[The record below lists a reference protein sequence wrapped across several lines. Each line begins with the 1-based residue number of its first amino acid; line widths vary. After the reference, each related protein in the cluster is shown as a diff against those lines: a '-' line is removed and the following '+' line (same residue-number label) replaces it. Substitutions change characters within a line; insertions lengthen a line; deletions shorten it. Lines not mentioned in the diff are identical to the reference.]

1 MFDKLEAIEK
11 RYEEIEAKLYD
22 PEVVANRELYS
33 SLNKERSD
41 ILDVVEAYRSYRKMK
56 GELEDS
62 KALLTDPDQEI
73 RDMAKG
79 DVAVLEP
86 KLAALEKDLKKLLL
100 PKDPLD
106 GKNVLV
112 EIRSGTGGDE
122 AALFAGELM
131 RMYIRFAEL
140 QKWKVET
147 MSLSETEGGGL
158 KEAVLNISGKDVY
171 SWLKFESGVHRV
183 QRVPVTESQGRIHTS
198 AATVAVLPEADEIEL
213 KIDDKDLKVEVMRAS
228 GAGGQHV
235 NTTDSA
241 VRLTH
246 LPSGIVV
253 HCRDERS
260 QHKNRS
266 KAMKILRSR
275 LLELERSKRDD
286 AIAANRRN
294 MIGSGDRSEKIRTY
308 NFPQDRVTDHRI
320 GVTRHNIGGFLA
332 GDIKDMVVDLRTYFQ
347 AEALKEG

>member
-11 RYEEIEAKLYD
+11 RYEEIEAKLYNPD
-22 PEVVANRELYS
+22 VVADRALYS

-41 ILDVVEAYRSYRKMK
+41 ILDVVEAYRSYRKLK
-56 GELEDS
+56 GELADS
-62 KALLTDPDQEI
+62 KALLKDPDQEI
-73 RDMAKG
+73 REMAKG
-79 DVAVLEP
+79 DVAQLEP
-86 KLAALEKDLKKLLL
+86 KLEELEEELKKLLL
-100 PKDPLD
+100 PRDPLD
-106 GKNVLV
+106 GKNVLL
-112 EIRSGTGGDE
+112 EIRSGTGGNE

-140 QKWKVET
+140 QRWKVET

-198 AATVAVLPEADEIEL
+198 AATVAVLPEADDIEV

-260 QHKNRS
+260 QHKNRA

-275 LLELERSKRDD
+275 LLELERTKRDD

-294 MIGSGDRSEKIRTY
+294 MVGSGDRSEKIRTY
-308 NFPQDRVTDHRI
+308 NFPQDRITDHRI
-320 GVTRHNIGGFLA
+320 GMTRHNIGGFLA

>member
-1 MFDKLEAIEK
+1 MFEKLEAIEK
-11 RYEEIEAKLYD
+11 RYEEIEARLYD
-22 PEVVANRELYS
+22 PEVIADRALYS

-41 ILDVVEAYRSYRKMK
+41 ILDVVEAYRSYRKMR
-56 GELEDS
+56 GQLEDS

-73 RDMAKG
+73 RDMARS
-79 DVAVLEP
+79 DVSDLEP
-86 KLAALEKDLKKLLL
+86 KLEKLEKDLKKLLL
-100 PKDPLD
+100 PRDPLD

-158 KEAVLNISGKDVY
+158 KEAVLNISGKEVY

-198 AATVAVLPEADEIEL
+198 AATVAVLPEADDIEV

-246 LPSGIVV
+246 IPTGLVV

-286 AIAANRRN
+286 AIAANRRS
-294 MIGSGDRSEKIRTY
+294 MVGSGDRSEKIRTY

-332 GDIKDMVVDLRTYFQ
+332 GDIKDLVVDLRTHFQ
-347 AEALKEG
+347 AQALKDR

>member
-11 RYEEIEAKLYD
+11 RYEEIETRLYD
-22 PEVVANRELYS
+22 PDVVADRELYS

-62 KALLTDPDQEI
+62 KALLTDSDQDI
-73 RDMAKG
+73 REMARG
-79 DVAVLEP
+79 DVADLEP
-86 KLAALEKDLKKLLL
+86 KLQALEADLKKLLL

-198 AATVAVLPEADEIEL
+198 AATVAVLPEADEIDL
-213 KIDDKDLKVEVMRAS
+213 KIEDKDLKVEVMRAS

-286 AIAANRRN
+286 AIAANRRS
-294 MIGSGDRSEKIRTY
+294 MVGSGDRSEKIRTY
-308 NFPQDRVTDHRI
+308 NFPQDRITDHRI
-320 GVTRHNIGGFLA
+320 GVTKHNISGFLA
-332 GDIKDMVVDLRTYFQ
+332 GEIKDMVVDLRTYFQ